1 MWHASVVLQD
11 LRATDGGKVS
21 KKGGVKSK
29 LNAATRKLVQSNKL
43 GAASSTKV
51 EVATKNVGNEMM

>member
-1 MWHASVVLQD
+1 MLTLQD
-11 LRATDGGKVS
+11 LRASDGGKAS

-51 EVATKNVGNEMM
+51 EIATKNVGQEML